1 MSGVNLYPGRAGL
14 EVMLATRQ
22 QHGDLYDSY
31 FELPIEAH
39 KFSTERKVV
48 RKGEGPAL
56 QRFLQ
61 EPIHTSPNRAIAP
74 LHSLPRWMVDAV
86 ESTIVQA
93 GRSHCGYTLELI
105 GIGRPS
111 VGWVLQR
118 LQSRRAMLYHR
129 FGPLQGMSRER
140 LHEQAEHFR
149 LAYWTHVIHFV
160 VRMNAF
166 DSEQAL
172 DAWLKAHA
180 DHSRPVGRYL
190 PPISSQ
196 PPFEQDGTPWFDSMG
211 SYAPPCTLNL
221 DDEAA
226 AFAFEKLSVWQ
237 RLMASW
243 NRGPDH
249 AIVNIANLPLELGR
263 LAWPQTPEGTVL
275 TKFSCKLRFE
285 LYG

>member
-1 MSGVNLYPGRAGL
+1 MSGVILYPGRAGL

-31 FELPIEAH
+31 YELPIDAH

-61 EPIHTSPNRAIAP
+61 EPIHTSPRREIAP
-74 LHSLPRWMVDAV
+74 LHSLPRWIYDAV
-86 ESTIVQA
+86 ESTIVKA
-93 GRSHCGYTLELI
+93 GRSSAGYALELI

-118 LQSRRAMLYHR
+118 LQSRRAMRCHGP
-129 FGPLQGMSRER
+129 GPLHGVSPEHLR
-140 LHEQAEHFR
+140 EQAEQFR
-149 LAYWTHVIHFV
+149 LAHWTHVIDFV
-160 VRMNAF
+160 LRMNAF
-166 DSEQAL
+166 DSEQSL
-172 DAWLKAHA
+172 DSWLQTHG
-180 DHSRPVGRYL
+180 DHSHPVARHL

-196 PPFEQDGTPWFDSMG
+196 PAFEQDGTPWFESMG
-211 SYAPPCTLNL
+211 HYKPPCALNL

-226 AFAFEKLSVWQ
+226 AFAFDGLSLWR
-237 RLMASW
+237 RLEAAW
-243 NRGPDH
+243 NRGPDQ
-249 AIVNIANLPLELGR
+249 AIVNIVNLPLELCR

-275 TKFSCKLRFE
+275 TKFTCRLRFE